1 MPKKNERVHLLIT
14 LSLFVKVGVFAFKL
28 NIEFVLLA
36 HYYSQ
41 PVVKIEITKNQIT
54 QFCCFL
60 LPTMYFDCIGFKII
74 VF

>member
-36 HYYSQ
+36 HYLFTACRPNRNNIESNN
-41 PVVKIEITKNQIT
+41 PV
-54 QFCCFL
+54 L
-60 LPTMYFDCIGFKII
+60 LFFVTYH
-74 VF
+74 VFRLYWF